1 MRLEVSLRVV
11 LPGFLFRIFTMHK
24 VSLALLMGVAL
35 VCIGLFANPW
45 SLAQFSSD
53 GVLEFETRVQ
63 IWFFDVVLI
72 LLGVALILW
81 SRRTPSGIGL
91 RYRDTYPRTVALSLG
106 IGLASV
112 LLLLTEGLF
121 HFLNRAQPK
130 DPRVYEHLVEG
141 QSGSS
146 IDVDFHQR
154 DALLGY
160 KPAPNRRLVSKTTLN
175 GREIYNVTYSTN
187 AYGWRVSP
195 VGPGHKAD
203 RFVLF
208 FGCSFTFGE
217 GVEDDQTLPSYVGQL
232 ASGYRPYNYG
242 VMGYG
247 PQQMLAQLQE
257 GSIKREIGEKEG
269 ILIYVFIDDHINRLI
284 GSRYVVQTWGK
295 HMPYFY
301 LDSNGNL
308 QRKGS
313 FASGRPG
320 LTLLFWFLQRSAI
333 ATHFQ
338 IGMVDPIGADEL
350 NLMTKVLVE
359 SREAFSRLFSTDRF
373 YVLIYPGSRRGK
385 RLMPYFD
392 KSQIRCM
399 DYSNLF
405 DPTDEDLHIEGDPH
419 PTPKAYRLVAEQ
431 LTQDLGIQDVGK

>member
-1 MRLEVSLRVV
+1 
-11 LPGFLFRIFTMHK
+11 MHK
-24 VSLALLMGVAL
+24 VSLTLLIGTTL
-35 VCIGLFANPW
+35 VCIGLSANPW
-45 SLAQFSSD
+45 SLAQFSFD
-53 GVLEFETRVQ
+53 GILEFETRVQ
-63 IWFFDVVLI
+63 IWFFDAVLI

-81 SRRTPSGIGL
+81 SRRTPSGVGL
-91 RYRDTYPRTVALSLG
+91 RYWNTYPKTVALSLG

-130 DPRVYEHLVEG
+130 DPRVYEHLEEG
-141 QSGSS
+141 QSGNS

-160 KPAPNRRLVSKTTLN
+160 KPAPNRRLVSKMMLS
-175 GREIYNVTYSTN
+175 GRQIYSVTYSTN
-187 AYGWRVSP
+187 AHGWRVSP
-195 VGPGHKAD
+195 VSAGRKAD

-208 FGCSFTFGE
+208 FGCSFTFGQ
-217 GVEDDQTLPSYVGQL
+217 GLQDDQTLPFYAGQL
-232 ASGYRPYNYG
+232 ASGYRPYNFG

-247 PQQMLAQLQE
+247 PQQMLALLQD
-257 GSIKREIGEKEG
+257 GSIKREVGEKEG
-269 ILIYVFIDDHINRLI
+269 ILIYVFIDDHMNRLI
-284 GSRYVVQTWGK
+284 GSRYVVQTLGK

-333 ATHFQ
+333 ATYFQ
-338 IGMVDPIGADEL
+338 IGMVDPIGTDEFD
-350 NLMTKVLVE
+350 LMAKVLVE
-359 SREAFSRLFSTDRF
+359 SRAAFSRLFSTDRF

-385 RLMPYFD
+385 RLMPYFE
-392 KSQIRCM
+392 KSQIRFM

-419 PTPKAYRLVAEQ
+419 PTAKAHRLVAKQ
-431 LTQDLGIQDVGK
+431 LTRDIGIQDVGTAAEFSE